1 MMAKITKTYSVDSD
15 IYEKFDRISNSKNL
29 NKSNFLETK
38 IKEYINDNVDI
49 NFDNEYFYNS
59 IGEVDENLRIINKS
73 IINNDLYLNLSDG
86 NVLKYD
92 IFDKI
97 CSIATKKVNPE
108 EFFINENVNE
118 NTEIINPDNFF
129 NYDAKSLF
137 KEIEIDE
144 HISPSDVHFPSTKY
158 YTLSSNKFEISLDI
172 NEIKTIYIKRTYNK
186 FIFGIYNF
194 GSDIEININDDG
206 VQILNLTKNIEIDHN
221 NGILYIKNIG
231 NNKCSLKIREFFD
244 FRYKNNFAYNKNIEI
259 EPLNYNDNE
268 ILFPSY
274 DKKTITPLNLS
285 KKYNIT
291 DRIETINGNVYL
303 LDGSF
308 WTTEEYLNKYFK
320 VGKDYNLELNFDIM
334 IKLSENV
341 LKLKFRDY
349 QKECLIKLL
358 ENRYTFINSS
368 RQTGIN
374 KIILYKLL
382 TDVLTN
388 KDKTYLII
396 ANTIEQLEL
405 IKSFFDMY
413 YQITIKD
420 KNSLIDKSY
429 NEFRFSNNVKMI
441 FSNSIDGNIKNSTD
455 IIIINDE
462 KIDISNILKISPM
475 VENITIHINGKIIN
489 NDYKNIYENKE
500 NIFTKLKY
508 HYSLVEGRDLNW
520 KNNLISEITEEVF
533 NKQYE
538 I

>member
-1 MMAKITKTYSVDSD
+1 VE
-15 IYEKFDRISNSKNL
+15 IY
-29 NKSNFLETK
+29 
-38 IKEYINDNVDI
+38 
-49 NFDNEYFYNS
+49 
-59 IGEVDENLRIINKS
+59 
-73 IINNDLYLNLSDG
+73 
-86 NVLKYD
+86 
-92 IFDKI
+92 
-97 CSIATKKVNPE
+97 
-108 EFFINENVNE
+108 
-118 NTEIINPDNFF
+118 
-129 NYDAKSLF
+129 
-137 KEIEIDE
+137 
-144 HISPSDVHFPSTKY
+144 
-158 YTLSSNKFEISLDI
+158 
-172 NEIKTIYIKRTYNK
+172 
-186 FIFGIYNF
+186 
-194 GSDIEININDDG
+194 
-206 VQILNLTKNIEIDHN
+206 
-221 NGILYIKNIG
+221 
-231 NNKCSLKIREFFD
+231 
-244 FRYKNNFAYNKNIEI
+244 FAYNKNIEI